1 MKRDTAIVEI
11 RMDGRKMQD
20 DLEIPLNIS
29 VSDLMMALKSI
40 YGLEMG
46 SDDMRSCYLKCEN
59 PIALLR
65 GSRNLSEFGV
75 RNGTIIHITK

>member
-1 MKRDTAIVEI
+1 MKRETAIVEVW
-11 RMDGRKMQD
+11 MDGRKMRE
-20 DLEIPLNIS
+20 DLEVPLNIS
-29 VSDLMMALKSI
+29 VSDLLEALKSI
-40 YGLEMG
+40 YGLETG
-46 SDDMRSCYLKCEN
+46 SDDMRSCYLKSED

>member
-1 MKRDTAIVEI
+1 MKRETAIVEV
-11 RMDGRKMQD
+11 RMDGRKIQD
-20 DLEIPLNIS
+20 DLEVPLNIS
-29 VSDLMMALKSI
+29 VSDLLTALKSI
-40 YGLEMG
+40 YGPEIG

-65 GSRNLSEFGV
+65 GSRKLSEFGV